1 MATGVKIVGD
11 VSEIQCAERC
21 WLLDVSWRMSRV
33 HRKWER
39 MAPALHYLS
48 PSRWEKSTP
57 VARRKSS
64 VFKHRLLLLC
74 LGCYSYS
81 CARRDA
87 QVKAHLC
94 YRGAVNTSASLLTE
108 VMHILLNDSQ
118 VLVIAE
124 VTHMSCMSVNVCGCT
139 LFNFEFLILISKQ

>member
-1 MATGVKIVGD
+1 MRRAVLIAGRELKNEQGTQEVGEDGAGSPLSQPEPVGEINTGRQTKIFCF
-11 VSEIQCAERC
+11 Q
-21 WLLDVSWRMSRV
+21 
-33 HRKWER
+33 
-39 MAPALHYLS
+39 APAAL
-48 PSRWEKSTP
+48 
-57 VARRKSS
+57 
-64 VFKHRLLLLC
+64 FCLLLC
-74 LGCYSYS
+74 LGCDSYS

-94 YRGAVNTSASLLTE
+94 YRGAVNTSASPLTE